1 MRNPILT
8 TVFPLFATMFIKP
21 QTLILQAILMCGYL
35 SHVVAQKRDS
45 KWIDSTIIVQ
55 ADPRIDSLIARHVRI
70 NEMKDGF
77 DGWRVQI
84 FSGSGNEA
92 RQAAN
97 NMRVDFLAM
106 YPEIPAYLI
115 YQAPNFKVRVG
126 DFRTEL
132 DAIHMQRQL
141 AYQFPGGFVVKDL
154 VKFPKLE
161 IEGGE
166 NRID

>member
-1 MRNPILT
+1 MHNRFLT
-8 TVFPLFATMFIKP
+8 TVFPLFADMFATP
-21 QTLILQAILMCGYL
+21 QILILQAFLVCGFVSNSL
-35 SHVVAQKRDS
+35 AQKRS
-45 KWIDSTIIVQ
+45 SNWVDSTLLVV

-106 YPEIPAYLI
+106 YPDVPAYLI

-132 DAIHMQRQL
+132 DAIHLQREL
-141 AYQFPGGFVVKDL
+141 SYQFPGGFVVKDV

-161 IEGGE
+161 IESVE
-166 NRID
+166 SNVD

>member
-1 MRNPILT
+1 
-8 TVFPLFATMFIKP
+8 MFMKP
-21 QTLILQAILMCGYL
+21 QALILQALFLCGFL
-35 SHVVAQKRDS
+35 SDAVAQNRGS
-45 KWIDSTIIVQ
+45 KWVDSTIVVL

-70 NEMKDGF
+70 SEMKDGF

-97 NMRVDFLAM
+97 NMRFDFLSM

-115 YQAPNFKVRVG
+115 YQAPNFKIRVG

-132 DAIHMQRQL
+132 DAIHLQRQL

-161 IEGGE
+161 IESGE
-166 NRID
+166 SRVD

>member
-1 MRNPILT
+1 MI
-8 TVFPLFATMFIKP
+8 MKP
-21 QTLILQAILMCGYL
+21 HVLILQALFAYGFL
-35 SHVVAQKRDS
+35 SDVVAQNRHA
-45 KWIDSTIIVQ
+45 KWIDSTIVVQ
-55 ADPRIDSLIARHVRI
+55 SDSRLDSLIARHVRI

-97 NMRVDFLAM
+97 DMRVDFLAM

-115 YQAPNFKVRVG
+115 YQSPNFKIRVG

-132 DAIHMQRQL
+132 DAIHLQRQL

-161 IEGGE
+161 IEGGKS
-166 NRID
+166 RVD